1 MAKKTYKTLYSDCWL
16 ANLMFCFE
24 SQFIEVFYKIYVNYM
39 YMAVIPLEYLPWNVW
54 KIYHVFTMKC
64 LGHYH
69 QMFKTFKQLPQ
80 NV

>member
-39 YMAVIPLEYLPWNVW
+39 YMAVIPLEYLP
-54 KIYHVFTMKC
+54 
-64 LGHYH
+64 
-69 QMFKTFKQLPQ
+69 
-80 NV
+80 